1 MSTYAD
7 GVFIQDVNGNL
18 WNTEDWDNSVKPN
31 AVAIISKRCKFLI
44 ALADLN
50 VLCQMSDYL
59 GMPFETVVDAFYDK
73 KSAKTDY
80 DGFKNT
86 ESIINLF
93 GKNYNFAT
101 GRCGKYIF
109 PDGNTT
115 GYLPSFGQL
124 WIAYRNKDAVDAA
137 LKACGGHKFHK
148 YAPYWPSTFGKGKRD
163 ERGFW
168 TFHWFDGYAY
178 IGNPVIR
185 NRVRPFADFVGE
197 HFLIKKLSKDER

>member
-1 MSTYAD
+1 MSSTYAE

-18 WNTEDWDNSVKPN
+18 WNTEDWDKSVKPN
-31 AVAIISKRCKFLI
+31 AVVVISKRCRFLI

-50 VLCQMSDYL
+50 VLCQMSDFL
-59 GMPFETVVDAFYDK
+59 DTPFETVVDMFDGK

-80 DGFKNT
+80 DGFKST
-86 ESIINLF
+86 ENIINLF
-93 GKNYNFAT
+93 GKKYNFAT

-109 PDGNTT
+109 PDGNAT

-148 YAPYWPSTFGKGKRD
+148 YAPYWSSTFGKGKRD

-168 TFHWFDGYAY
+168 MFHWFDGYAY
-178 IGNPVIR
+178 IGNPVIC
-185 NRVRPFADFVGE
+185 NFVRPFADFVGQ
-197 HFLIKKLSKDER
+197 HFLIKKR